1 MTKRIKV
8 LVVEDSL
15 TAQKILVKILSADS
29 EIEVVAVASS
39 GEEALQQ
46 LQHISPDLITM
57 DIHMPGMDGLEVTR
71 KIMETKPVPIVVV
84 SASCLVE
91 DIERAFQLI
100 EAGALTAIAK
110 PIAIGSG
117 DFEATAWRLVQT
129 VKDMAAVKVIKR
141 WPKKVKL
148 NEKEKG
154 KQQDQAGEI
163 ADNPIPEIKPYN
175 VIAIGAS
182 TGGPQAIETILK
194 NLPSDYPASILMVQ
208 HIAPGF
214 LGGMVEWLDKIL
226 ALHVKVAHDGEQL
239 KPGTVYLCPE
249 GKHMG
254 LDKESKIALSSAEP
268 LGGHRPA
275 VAFLFQALAQ
285 NYSDCLAILLTGMGK
300 DGAAELLELK
310 RKGATTIAQDKES
323 SVIHGMPGAAIA
335 LGAHCHILNLESI
348 ASLLL
353 SRK

>member
-1 MTKRIKV
+1 MNRRIKV

-29 EIEVVAVASS
+29 QIEVVAVASS
-39 GEEALQQ
+39 GEEALEQ
-46 LQHISPDLITM
+46 LKHISPDLITM

-71 KIMETKPVPIVVV
+71 KIMESKPIPIVVV

-129 VKDMAAVKVIKR
+129 VKDMASVKVIKR
-141 WPKKVKL
+141 WPKKA
-148 NEKEKG
+148 KELDG
-154 KQQDQAGEI
+154 KITGWQ
-163 ADNPIPEIKPYN
+163 IPELKPYK
-175 VIAIGAS
+175 VVAIGAS
-182 TGGPQAIETILK
+182 TGGPQALEAILK
-194 NLPSDYPASILMVQ
+194 NLPSDYPASILVVQ

-214 LGGMVEWLDKIL
+214 LAGMVEWFDHIL
-226 ALHVKVAHDGEQL
+226 ALHVKVAHEGERL
-239 KPGTVYLCPE
+239 KPATVYLCPE

-254 LDKESKIALSSAEP
+254 VNKESMITLSSAEP
-268 LGGHRPA
+268 IGGHRPA
-275 VAFLFQALAQ
+275 VAHLFQALAQ

-310 RKGATTIAQDKES
+310 EKGATTIAQDKES

-335 LGAHCHILNLESI
+335 LGAQCHVLNLESI
-348 ASLLL
+348 ATILLQNG
-353 SRK
+353 K

>member
-1 MTKRIKV
+1 MTKKIKV

-39 GEEALQQ
+39 GEEALEK

-141 WPKKVKL
+141 WPKKLK
-148 NEKEKG
+148 EKEK
-154 KQQDQAGEI
+154 ASEI
-163 ADNPIPEIKPYN
+163 ADNPIPEIKPYD

-194 NLPSDYPASILMVQ
+194 KLPSNYPASILMVQ

-214 LGGMVEWLDKIL
+214 LGGMVEWLDNIL
-226 ALHVKVAHDGEQL
+226 ALHVKVAQDGELL
-239 KPGTVYLCPE
+239 KPGTVYLSPE
-249 GKHMG
+249 GKHLG
-254 LDKESKIALSSAEP
+254 LDKESRIALSSAEP

-275 VAFLFQALAQ
+275 VAFLFQTLAQ

-310 RKGATTIAQDKES
+310 RRGATTIAQDKES

>member
-148 NEKEKG
+148 NE
-154 KQQDQAGEI
+154 QQKDQASEI

-310 RKGATTIAQDKES
+310 RRGATTIAQDKES

>member
-1 MTKRIKV
+1 MTKKIKV

-39 GEEALQQ
+39 GEEALEK

-141 WPKKVKL
+141 WPKKLK
-148 NEKEKG
+148 EKEK
-154 KQQDQAGEI
+154 ASEI
-163 ADNPIPEIKPYN
+163 ADNPIPEIKPYD

-194 NLPSDYPASILMVQ
+194 KLPSNYPASILMVQ

-214 LGGMVEWLDKIL
+214 LGGMVEWLDNIL
-226 ALHVKVAHDGEQL
+226 ALHVKVAQDGELL
-239 KPGTVYLCPE
+239 KPGTVYLSPE
-249 GKHMG
+249 GKHLG
-254 LDKESKIALSSAEP
+254 LDKESRIVLSSAEP

-275 VAFLFQALAQ
+275 VAFLFQTLAQ

-310 RKGATTIAQDKES
+310 RRGATTIAQDKES

>member
-1 MTKRIKV
+1 MTKKIKV

-39 GEEALQQ
+39 GEEALEK

-141 WPKKVKL
+141 WPKKLK
-148 NEKEKG
+148 EKEK
-154 KQQDQAGEI
+154 ASEI
-163 ADNPIPEIKPYN
+163 ADNPIPEIKPYD

-194 NLPSDYPASILMVQ
+194 KLPSNYPASILMVQ

-214 LGGMVEWLDKIL
+214 LGGMVEWLDNIL
-226 ALHVKVAHDGEQL
+226 ALHVKVAQDGELL
-239 KPGTVYLCPE
+239 KPGTVYLSPE
-249 GKHMG
+249 GKHLG
-254 LDKESKIALSSAEP
+254 LGKESRIVLSSAEP

-275 VAFLFQALAQ
+275 VAFLFQTLAQ

-310 RKGATTIAQDKES
+310 RRGATTIAQDKES

>member
-39 GEEALQQ
+39 GEEALEK

-117 DFEATAWRLVQT
+117 DFEATALRLVQT

-141 WPKKVKL
+141 WPKK
-148 NEKEKG
+148 EKEK
-154 KQQDQAGEI
+154 KQDRASEI

-214 LGGMVEWLDKIL
+214 LGGMVEWLDNIL
-226 ALHVKVAHDGEQL
+226 ALHVKVAHDGELL
-239 KPGTVYLCPE
+239 KPGTVYLSPE

-254 LDKESKIALSSAEP
+254 LDKESRIALSSAEP

-275 VAFLFQALAQ
+275 VAFLFQTLAQ

-310 RKGATTIAQDKES
+310 RRGATTIAQDKES

>member
-141 WPKKVKL
+141 WPKRL
-148 NEKEKG
+148 KEK
-154 KQQDQAGEI
+154 DQASEI
-163 ADNPIPEIKPYN
+163 ADNRIPEIKPYS

-214 LGGMVEWLDKIL
+214 LGGMVEWLDNVL

-268 LGGHRPA
+268 VGGHRPA

-310 RKGATTIAQDKES
+310 RRGATTIAQDKES

-335 LGAHCHILNLESI
+335 LGAQCHILNLESI

>member
-1 MTKRIKV
+1 MNRRIKV

-29 EIEVVAVASS
+29 QIEVIAVASS
-39 GEEALQQ
+39 GEEALEQ
-46 LQHISPDLITM
+46 LKHISPDLITM

-71 KIMETKPVPIVVV
+71 KIMESKPVPIIVV

-110 PIAIGSG
+110 PIAIGTG

-129 VKDMAAVKVIKR
+129 VKDMASVKVIKR
-141 WPKKVKL
+141 WPKQKSNK
-148 NEKEKG
+148 K
-154 KQQDQAGEI
+154 QAGEI
-163 ADNPIPEIKPYN
+163 SDLQVPKLKPFEL
-175 VIAIGAS
+175 VAIGAS
-182 TGGPQAIETILK
+182 TGGPQAIEAILK
-194 NLPSDYPASILMVQ
+194 NLPRDYPASILVVQ

-214 LGGMVEWLDKIL
+214 LAGMVEWLDHIL
-226 ALHVKVAHDGEQL
+226 ALHVKVAHEGERL

-254 LDKESKIALSSAEP
+254 ISKESTITLSAAEP
-268 LGGHRPA
+268 IGGHRPA
-275 VAFLFQALAQ
+275 VSYLFQALAQ

-310 RKGATTIAQDKES
+310 EQGATTIAQDKES

-335 LGAHCHILNLESI
+335 LGAQCHILNLESI
-348 ASLLL
+348 ASVLLQN
-353 SRK
+353 RK

>member
-39 GEEALQQ
+39 GEEALEK

-117 DFEATAWRLVQT
+117 DFEATALRLVQT

-141 WPKKVKL
+141 WPKK
-148 NEKEKG
+148 EKEK
-154 KQQDQAGEI
+154 KQDRASEI

-214 LGGMVEWLDKIL
+214 LGGMVEWLNNIL
-226 ALHVKVAHDGEQL
+226 ALHVKVAHDGELL
-239 KPGTVYLCPE
+239 KPGTVYLSPE

-254 LDKESKIALSSAEP
+254 LDKESRIALSSAEP

-275 VAFLFQALAQ
+275 VAFLFQTLAQ

-310 RKGATTIAQDKES
+310 RRGATTIAQDKES

>member
-1 MTKRIKV
+1 MKKRIKV

-39 GEEALQQ
+39 GEEALEQ

-141 WPKKVKL
+141 WPKK
-148 NEKEKG
+148 NKEKG
-154 KQQDQAGEI
+154 KQQDQASEI
-163 ADNPIPEIKPYN
+163 ADNPIPEIKPYK

-194 NLPSDYPASILMVQ
+194 KLPSDYPASILMVQ

-214 LGGMVEWLDKIL
+214 LAGMVEWLDNIL

-285 NYSDCLAILLTGMGK
+285 NNSDCLAILLTGMGK
-300 DGAAELLELK
+300 DGAVELLELK
-310 RKGATTIAQDKES
+310 EKGATTIAQDKES

-348 ASLLL
+348 ATLLL

>member
-1 MTKRIKV
+1 MTKKIKV

-39 GEEALQQ
+39 GEEALEK

-141 WPKKVKL
+141 WPKKLKV
-148 NEKEKG
+148 KEK
-154 KQQDQAGEI
+154 ASEI
-163 ADNPIPEIKPYN
+163 ADNPIPEIKPYD

-194 NLPSDYPASILMVQ
+194 KLPSNYPASILMVQ

-214 LGGMVEWLDKIL
+214 LGGMVEWLDNIL
-226 ALHVKVAHDGEQL
+226 ALHVKVAQDGELL
-239 KPGTVYLCPE
+239 KPGTVYLSPE
-249 GKHMG
+249 GKHLG
-254 LDKESKIALSSAEP
+254 LGKESRIVLSSAEP

-275 VAFLFQALAQ
+275 VAFLFQTLAQ

-310 RKGATTIAQDKES
+310 RRGATTIAQDKES

>member
-1 MTKRIKV
+1 MTKKIKV

-29 EIEVVAVASS
+29 EIEVVAIASS
-39 GEEALQQ
+39 GEEALEK

-141 WPKKVKL
+141 WPKKLK
-148 NEKEKG
+148 EKEK
-154 KQQDQAGEI
+154 ASEI
-163 ADNPIPEIKPYN
+163 ADNPIPEIKPYD

-194 NLPSDYPASILMVQ
+194 KLPSNYPASILMVQ

-214 LGGMVEWLDKIL
+214 LGGMVEWLDNIL
-226 ALHVKVAHDGEQL
+226 ALHVKVAQDGELL
-239 KPGTVYLCPE
+239 KPGTVYLSPE
-249 GKHMG
+249 GKHLG
-254 LDKESKIALSSAEP
+254 LGKESRIVLSSAEP

-275 VAFLFQALAQ
+275 VAFLFQTLAQ

-310 RKGATTIAQDKES
+310 RRGATTIAQDKES

>member
-1 MTKRIKV
+1 MTKKIKV

-39 GEEALQQ
+39 GEEALEK

-141 WPKKVKL
+141 WPKKVK
-148 NEKEKG
+148 EK
-154 KQQDQAGEI
+154 ASEI
-163 ADNPIPEIKPYN
+163 ADNPIPEIKPYD

-194 NLPSDYPASILMVQ
+194 KLPSNYPASILMVQ

-214 LGGMVEWLDKIL
+214 LGGMVEWLDNIL
-226 ALHVKVAHDGEQL
+226 ALHVKVAQDGELL
-239 KPGTVYLCPE
+239 KPGTVYLSPE
-249 GKHMG
+249 GKHLG
-254 LDKESKIALSSAEP
+254 LDKESRIALSSAEP

-275 VAFLFQALAQ
+275 VAFLFQTLAQ

-310 RKGATTIAQDKES
+310 RRGATTIAQDKES

>member
-1 MTKRIKV
+1 MNKRIKV

-29 EIEVVAVASS
+29 QIEVIAVASS
-39 GEEALQQ
+39 GEEALEQ
-46 LQHISPDLITM
+46 LKYISPDLITM

-71 KIMETKPVPIVVV
+71 KIMESKPVPIIVV

-110 PIAIGSG
+110 PVAIGTG

-129 VKDMAAVKVIKR
+129 VKDMASVKVIKR
-141 WPKKVKL
+141 WPKLNRDKNQDKESDLQVPKL
-148 NEKEKG
+148 KSFRL
-154 KQQDQAGEI
+154 
-163 ADNPIPEIKPYN
+163 
-175 VIAIGAS
+175 VAIGAS
-182 TGGPQAIETILK
+182 TGGPQAIEAVLK
-194 NLPSDYPASILMVQ
+194 NLPCDYPASILIVQ

-214 LGGMVEWLDKIL
+214 LAGMVEWLDNVL
-226 ALHVKVAHDGEQL
+226 ALQVKVAHDGESL

-254 LDKESKIALSSAEP
+254 INKESMIKLSSADP
-268 LGGHRPA
+268 IGGHRPS
-275 VAFLFQALAQ
+275 VSYLFQELTQ

-300 DGAAELLELK
+300 DGAAELLQLK
-310 RKGATTIAQDKES
+310 EKGATTIAQDKES
-323 SVIHGMPGAAIA
+323 SVVHGMPGAAIA
-335 LGAHCHILNLESI
+335 LGAHCHVLNLENI
-348 ASLLL
+348 ATVLLQN
-353 SRK
+353 RK

>member
-29 EIEVVAVASS
+29 QIEVVAVASS
-39 GEEALQQ
+39 GEEALEQ
-46 LQHISPDLITM
+46 LKHISPDLITM

-71 KIMETKPVPIVVV
+71 KIMESKPIPIIVV

-129 VKDMAAVKVIKR
+129 VKDMASVKVIKR
-141 WPKKVKL
+141 WPKQ
-148 NEKEKG
+148 NKEKT
-154 KQQDQAGEI
+154 QA
-163 ADNPIPEIKPYN
+163 DKLFDRQVPKLKPFKL
-175 VIAIGAS
+175 VAIGAS

-194 NLPSDYPASILMVQ
+194 NLPKDYPASILVVQ

-214 LGGMVEWLDKIL
+214 LAGMVEWLDNII
-226 ALHVKVAHDGEQL
+226 ALRVKVANDGE
-239 KPGTVYLCPE
+239 KTEAGTVYLCPE

-254 LDKESKIALSSAEP
+254 INKESIIALSGAEP
-268 LGGHRPA
+268 IGGHRPA
-275 VAFLFQALAQ
+275 VSYLFKTLAQ

-310 RKGATTIAQDKES
+310 EQGGITIAQDKES

-335 LGAHCHILNLESI
+335 LGAQCHILNLESI
-348 ASLLL
+348 TNVLLQN
-353 SRK
+353 RR

>member
-15 TAQKILVKILSADS
+15 TAQKIIVKILSADS

-91 DIERAFQLI
+91 DIHRAFQLI

-141 WPKKVKL
+141 WPKKEI
-148 NEKEKG
+148 EKEKAS
-154 KQQDQAGEI
+154 KI
-163 ADNPIPEIKPYN
+163 ADNPIPEIKPYS

-194 NLPSDYPASILMVQ
+194 DLPSSYPASILMVQ

-214 LGGMVEWLDKIL
+214 LGGMVEWLDNIL

-239 KPGTVYLCPE
+239 KSGTVYLCPE

-310 RKGATTIAQDKES
+310 RRGATTIAQDKES
-323 SVIHGMPGAAIA
+323 SIIHGMPGAAIA

>member
-29 EIEVVAVASS
+29 QIEVVAVASS
-39 GEEALQQ
+39 GEEALEQ

-117 DFEATAWRLVQT
+117 DFEATALRLVQT

-141 WPKKVKL
+141 WPKK
-148 NEKEKG
+148 EKG
-154 KQQDQAGEI
+154 KQKGQATEI
-163 ADNPIPEIKPYN
+163 APNLIPEIKPYK

-194 NLPSDYPASILMVQ
+194 KLPSDYPASILMVQ

-214 LGGMVEWLDKIL
+214 LGGMVEWLNNIL

-275 VAFLFQALAQ
+275 VAFLFQALAK

-310 RKGATTIAQDKES
+310 KRGATTIAQDKES

-348 ASLLL
+348 ATLLL

>member
-1 MTKRIKV
+1 MTKKIKV

-39 GEEALQQ
+39 GEEALEK

-141 WPKKVKL
+141 WPKKLK
-148 NEKEKG
+148 EKEK
-154 KQQDQAGEI
+154 ASEI
-163 ADNPIPEIKPYN
+163 ADNPIPEIKPYD

-194 NLPSDYPASILMVQ
+194 KLPSNYPASILMVQ

-214 LGGMVEWLDKIL
+214 LGGMVEWLDNIL
-226 ALHVKVAHDGEQL
+226 ALHVKVAQDGELL
-239 KPGTVYLCPE
+239 KPGTVYLSPE
-249 GKHMG
+249 GKHLG
-254 LDKESKIALSSAEP
+254 LGKESRIVLSSAEP

-275 VAFLFQALAQ
+275 VAFLFQTLAQ

-310 RKGATTIAQDKES
+310 RRGATTIAQDKES
-323 SVIHGMPGAAIA
+323 SIIHGMPGAAIA